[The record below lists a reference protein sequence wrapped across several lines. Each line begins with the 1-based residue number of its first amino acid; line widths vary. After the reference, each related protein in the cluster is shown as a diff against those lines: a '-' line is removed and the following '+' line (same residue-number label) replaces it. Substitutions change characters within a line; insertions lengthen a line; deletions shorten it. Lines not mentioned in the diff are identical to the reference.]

1 MPRPIKP
8 TPKNAIDIDKEFINP
23 YLSNLGKPVVEGHP
37 LENNRGMNYSF
48 KNDDVK
54 DISIGL
60 QDIDEAIM
68 YYFNNVIKPTVVQ
81 DGNRM
86 AVRTIYGSPERW
98 KSVQADGFYRDGNSQ
113 IIVPIIMF
121 KRDTVEKARGL
132 GNKIDGNTI
141 ALYQVVGTKYNPR
154 NQYDNFS
161 VLNNRIP
168 SEQYYLTTVPD
179 YLTLTYNCIV
189 FTNFVEQNNK
199 IIEAIEFASDSYWG
213 NPNRF
218 KFRTSIDSFATTVV
232 IENGAD
238 RVAKSTF
245 NFKVHGYII
254 PDTISKDLATIR
266 SKFYTKSQV
275 IFNTEVITSTQQL
288 VNMAAAKGTIASSNE
303 TQIDQVTFANEPDPG
318 NSMRASSFIG
328 GGLNVLNANYNISA
342 ADAGDLD
349 YLNTNVSKTAGTVT
363 APNVAIFTGA
373 ALLQPP
379 VGSSLPATSNDNF
392 TFTVN
397 GIDVPSSYVT
407 IVEAGGNVTLIFD
420 TNAMGY
426 TLISTDEVI
435 AVGKF
440 Q

>member
-1 MPRPIKP
+1 MRERKP
-8 TPKNAIDIDKEFINP
+8 TPKNAIDIGKELVSP

-37 LENNRGMNYSF
+37 LENNRGVNYSF
-48 KNDDVK
+48 KNDTVK

-68 YYFNNVIKPTVVQ
+68 YYFNEVIKPTVVQ

-86 AVRTIYGSPERW
+86 AVRTMYGNPERW
-98 KSVQADGFYRDGNSQ
+98 KSVQADGFLRDGNNQ
-113 IIVPIIMF
+113 IIVPVIMI
-121 KRDTVEKARGL
+121 KRENIEKVRNL

-141 ALYQVVGTKYNPR
+141 ALYQVVGSKYNPR
-154 NQYDNFS
+154 NQYDNFG

-168 SEQYYLTTVPD
+168 SEQYYVTTVPD
-179 YLTLTYNCIV
+179 YLTLTYSCII
-189 FTNFVEQNNK
+189 FTNYVEQNNK
-199 IIEAIEFASDSYWG
+199 IVEAIEFASDSYWG
-213 NPNRF
+213 DPNRF
-218 KFRTSIDSFATTVV
+218 KFRTSIDSFATTVT

-238 RVAKSTF
+238 RAAKSTF
-245 NFKVHGYII
+245 NFKVNGYII
-254 PDTISKDLATIR
+254 PDTVSKDLATVR

-275 IFNTEVITSTQQL
+275 IFDLEVITSNQQL
-288 VNMAAAKGTIASSNE
+288 VNTAANKNVASSNE
-303 TQIDQVTFANEPDPG
+303 VQIDQVTFANEPEAL
-318 NSMRASSFIG
+318 NSGGASSFIG
-328 GGLNVLNANYNISA
+328 GGINVLRSSFNISA

-349 YLNTNVSKTAGTVT
+349 YLNTNISKTANIVT
-363 APNVAIFTGA
+363 GPNVAILTGA

-397 GIDVPSSYVT
+397 GIDVSSSYVT

-420 TNAMGY
+420 TTSMGY